1 MNLDNLIIRNATKD
15 DIAQIADIKINGWKN
30 AYIGIVDEA
39 ILNDMSVDKEIYSYN
54 NKYSLN
60 DIFIAEIDGEIL
72 GFCRVYDYEN
82 SPYVDKEIDCEIR
95 EIYVRPDIKRMG
107 IGSKIF
113 KYVLQYFKRKG
124 KIKLYLG
131 VFEDN
136 YKSRNFY
143 EKMGGTL
150 GKKDKLEIKGKLY
163 STVSYTYNLNK

>member
-1 MNLDNLIIRNATKD
+1 MNLENLIIRNATKE
-15 DIAQIADIKINGWKN
+15 DIAQIVNIKINGWKN

-39 ILNDMSVDKEIYSYN
+39 SLNDMSVDKEIYSYN

-60 DIFIAEIDGEIL
+60 DIFIAEINGDIL

-113 KYVLQYFKRKG
+113 NYVLQNFKNKG
-124 KIKLYLG
+124 KNKLYLG

-150 GKKDKLEIKGKLY
+150 GKKDTLEINGKTY